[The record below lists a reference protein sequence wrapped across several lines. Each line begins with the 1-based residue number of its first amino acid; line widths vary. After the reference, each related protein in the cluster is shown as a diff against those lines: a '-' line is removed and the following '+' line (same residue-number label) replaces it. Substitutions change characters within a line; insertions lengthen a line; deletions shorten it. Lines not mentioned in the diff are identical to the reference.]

1 VGGEGQRAAPGAQRM
16 ADARLVPAPLRGR
29 DEMIEIPLTQGQVAL
44 IDDEDAHLA
53 EFNWFAEK
61 REKTYYA
68 SRNKPKKGK
77 KNLGVIRMHQ
87 AILAAPAGFEA
98 DHINGN
104 GLDNRRCNLRVV
116 TKRQNQRNKSVARTS
131 RSGYKGVSW
140 HKRTGRWRA
149 DIKLESG
156 QKWLGVYAT
165 PEEAARAY
173 DRAARERFGEYARP
187 NFATPTPPVHP

>member
-1 VGGEGQRAAPGAQRM
+1 
-16 ADARLVPAPLRGR
+16 
-29 DEMIEIPLTQGQVAL
+29 MIEIPLTQGQVAL

-77 KNLGVIRMHQ
+77 KNLGVIRMHR
-87 AILAAPAGFEA
+87 AVLVAPAGFEI

-116 TKRQNQRNKSVARTS
+116 TKRQNQQNKGVS
-131 RSGYKGVSW
+131 RISACGYKGVSW
-140 HKRTGRWRA
+140 HSRRRIWRA
-149 DIKLESG
+149 EIRINGRQAS
-156 QKWLGVYAT
+156 LGYFDT
-165 PEEAARAY
+165 PEDAARAY
-173 DRAARERFGEYARP
+173 DAAARKHFGEYARP
-187 NFATPTPPVHP
+187 NFATSPS